1 MQKHQLWTRDFIF
14 SSLINFFLII
24 VMYLLMVT
32 IGPFAADRFGADAG
46 TAGLV
51 SGSYIIGA
59 LMARFVAGP
68 LVEKIGNKKVLLAGT
83 LLYVIAG
90 ATYFL
95 AFNLPLLL
103 FIRFIHGMG
112 MGVGSTAT
120 GSIVARVLPPDRRGE
135 GIGYYSLS
143 GVLGAALGP
152 FLGILL
158 AEHLP
163 FTVLFLFCTVLALLS
178 FLLALLIKVDGDLE
192 NIGQREKEPFSIW
205 SVVEKNALPIGLVTL
220 FIAIGYGGVLSF
232 IMFYAEEM
240 ELVTASS
247 FFFLVYAITVLLSRP
262 FTGKLLD
269 LKGGNIVIVPA
280 LLFFAGGLFLLSES
294 VTGSM
299 LLGAGVLIGLGFGNF
314 QSSAQA
320 ISVKVAEPHRMG
332 LATSTFFIFLDFG
345 VGFGPYLLG
354 SLVPIVGYSG
364 IYKLLAAIVLF
375 ALVLYLIVHGMKE
388 HREKKTEACQ

>member
-1 MQKHQLWTRDFIF
+1 MQTHKLWTKDFIF
-14 SSLINFFLII
+14 ASLINFFLII

-32 IGPFAADRFGADAG
+32 IGPFAADRFQANAG

-59 LMARFVAGP
+59 LMARFIAGP
-68 LVEKIGNKKVLLAGT
+68 LVERIGNKKVLVAGT
-83 LLYVIAG
+83 LLYVVSG

-103 FIRFIHGMG
+103 LIRFIHGMG

-158 AEHLP
+158 AKHLP
-163 FTVLFLFCTVLALLS
+163 FSMLFLFCTILALASFVLAIT
-178 FLLALLIKVDGDLE
+178 IKADEDLDSVHS
-192 NIGQREKEPFSIW
+192 QKEKESFSVW
-205 SVVEKNALPIGLVTL
+205 SFMEKNALPIGIVTL
-220 FIAIGYGGVLSF
+220 FVAIAYGGVLSF
-232 IMFYAEEM
+232 IMFYAEEVN
-240 ELVTASS
+240 LVTASS

-269 LKGGNIVIVPA
+269 LKGGNIVVMPA
-280 LLFFAGGLFLLSES
+280 LFLFAGGLVLLSES
-294 VTGSM
+294 STGAM

-320 ISVKVAEPHRMG
+320 LSVKVADPHKMG

-345 VGFGPYLLG
+345 VGFGPYILG
-354 SLVPIVGYSG
+354 SLVPHVGYDG
-364 IYKLLAAIVLF
+364 IFKLLAGVVLF
-375 ALVLYLIVHGMKE
+375 AVLLYVALYGVRE
-388 HREKKTEACQ
+388 HRERNTA

>member
-1 MQKHQLWTRDFIF
+1 MQSHKLWTKDFIF
-14 SSLINFFLII
+14 ASLINFFLII

-32 IGPFAADRFGADAG
+32 IGPFAADRFQADAG

-83 LLYVIAG
+83 LLYVISG
-90 ATYFL
+90 ATYFF
-95 AFNLPLLL
+95 AFNLPLLVL
-103 FIRFIHGMG
+103 IRFVHGMG

-143 GVLGAALGP
+143 SVLGAALGP

-158 AEHLP
+158 AKHLP
-163 FTVLFLFCTVLALLS
+163 FTMLFLFCTILALAS
-178 FLLALLIKVDGDLE
+178 FILAITIKADEKLE
-192 NIGQREKEPFSIW
+192 PASVQEEKKRFSIW
-205 SVVEKNALPIGLVTL
+205 SVVEKNALPIGVVTL
-220 FIAIGYGGVLSF
+220 FVAVAYGGVLSF
-232 IMFYAEEM
+232 IMFYSEEM
-240 ELVTASS
+240 DLVTASS
-247 FFFLVYAITVLLSRP
+247 FFFLVYAVTVLLSRP

-280 LLFFAGGLFLLSES
+280 LLLFAGGLILLSES
-294 VTGSM
+294 ATGVM

-320 ISVKVAEPHRMG
+320 ISVKVADPHRMG

-345 VGFGPYLLG
+345 VGFGPYILG
-354 SLVPIVGYSG
+354 SLVPLLGYAG
-364 IYKLLAAIVLF
+364 IYKLLAGVVLF
-375 ALVLYLIVHGMKE
+375 ALLLYVAVYGVKE
-388 HREKKTEACQ
+388 HRLRKTA

>member
-1 MQKHQLWTRDFIF
+1 MQAHKLWTKDFIF
-14 SSLINFFLII
+14 ASLINFFLII

-32 IGPFAADRFGADAG
+32 IGPFAADRFQANAG

-68 LVEKIGNKKVLLAGT
+68 LVEKIGNKKVLVAGT
-83 LLYVIAG
+83 LLYVISG

-95 AFNLPLLL
+95 AFNLHLLL
-103 FIRFIHGMG
+103 LVRFIHGMG

-158 AEHLP
+158 AKHLP
-163 FTVLFLFCTVLALLS
+163 FSMLFLFCTILALAS
-178 FLLALLIKVDGDLE
+178 FLLAITIKADEDLE
-192 NIGQREKEPFSIW
+192 SGHSQKEKKRFSVW
-205 SVVEKNALPIGLVTL
+205 SFMEKNALPIGIVTL
-220 FIAIGYGGVLSF
+220 FVAIAYGGVLSF
-232 IMFYAEEM
+232 IMFYAEEVN
-240 ELVTASS
+240 LVTASS

-269 LKGGNIVIVPA
+269 LKGGNIVVMPA
-280 LLFFAGGLFLLSES
+280 LLLFAGGLVLLSES
-294 VTGSM
+294 STGAM

-320 ISVKVAEPHRMG
+320 LSVKVADPHKMG

-345 VGFGPYLLG
+345 VGFGPYILG
-354 SLVPIVGYSG
+354 SLVPHVGYDG
-364 IYKLLAAIVLF
+364 IFKLLAGVVLF
-375 ALVLYLIVHGMKE
+375 AVLLYVALYGVRE
-388 HREKKTEACQ
+388 HRERKTA

>member
-1 MQKHQLWTRDFIF
+1 MQKHQLWTKDFIF
-14 SSLINFFLII
+14 ASLINFFLII

-59 LMARFVAGP
+59 LMARFIAGP
-68 LVEKIGNKKVLLAGT
+68 LVEKVGNKKVLIAGT
-83 LLYVIAG
+83 LLYVISG

-103 FIRFIHGMG
+103 LIRFIHGMG
-112 MGVGSTAT
+112 MGIGSTAT

-143 GVLGAALGP
+143 SVLGAALGP

-158 AEHLP
+158 AKHLP
-163 FTVLFLFCTVLALLS
+163 FSMLFLFCTILALAS
-178 FLLALLIKVDGDLE
+178 FILAITIKADEGME
-192 NIGQREKEPFSIW
+192 AIQGQEGKRRFSIW
-205 SVVEKNALPIGLVTL
+205 SVVEKNALSIGFVTL
-220 FIAIGYGGVLSF
+220 FIAIAYGGVLSF

-240 ELVTASS
+240 DLVTASS

-280 LLFFAGGLFLLSES
+280 LLLFAAGLILLSES
-294 VTGSM
+294 VTGIM

-320 ISVKVAEPHRMG
+320 ISVKVADPRRMG

-345 VGFGPYLLG
+345 VGFGPYILG
-354 SLVPIVGYSG
+354 SLVPLVGYAG
-364 IYKLLAAIVLF
+364 IYKILAGIVLF
-375 ALVLYLIVHGMKE
+375 ALVVYGAVYGARE
-388 HREKKTEACQ
+388 HRERKAA

>member
-1 MQKHQLWTRDFIF
+1 MQTHKLWTKDFIF
-14 SSLINFFLII
+14 ASLINFFLII

-32 IGPFAADRFGADAG
+32 IGPFAADRFQANAG

-68 LVEKIGNKKVLLAGT
+68 LVEKIGNKKVLVAGT
-83 LLYVIAG
+83 LLYVISG

-95 AFNLPLLL
+95 AFNLHLLL
-103 FIRFIHGMG
+103 LVRFIHGMG

-152 FLGILL
+152 FLGISL
-158 AEHLP
+158 AKHLP
-163 FTVLFLFCTVLALLS
+163 FSMLFLFCTILALAS
-178 FLLALLIKVDGDLE
+178 FLLAITIKADEDLE
-192 NIGQREKEPFSIW
+192 SGHSQKEKKRFSVW
-205 SVVEKNALPIGLVTL
+205 SFMEKNALPIGIVTL
-220 FIAIGYGGVLSF
+220 FVAIAYGGVLSF
-232 IMFYAEEM
+232 IMFYAEEVN
-240 ELVTASS
+240 LVTASS

-269 LKGGNIVIVPA
+269 LKGGNIVVMPA
-280 LLFFAGGLFLLSES
+280 LLLFAGGLVLLSES
-294 VTGSM
+294 STGAM

-320 ISVKVAEPHRMG
+320 LSVKVADPHKMG

-345 VGFGPYLLG
+345 VGFGPYILG
-354 SLVPIVGYSG
+354 SLVPHVGYDG
-364 IYKLLAAIVLF
+364 IFKLLAGVVLF
-375 ALVLYLIVHGMKE
+375 AVLLYVALYGVRE
-388 HREKKTEACQ
+388 HRERKTA